1 MTKPSLVILA
11 AGMGSRYGGL
21 KQIDGVGPSE
31 EGIIEYS
38 IYDAIQAGFG
48 KVVFIIRKEIEA
60 PFREKFDGKFGDQI
74 EIAYAFQEMDS
85 FVPDGIDPAKREK
98 PWGTAHAMLV
108 AKDIVNEPFAVI
120 NADDYYGQK
129 AFQRI
134 ASFLVAEASPEL
146 HCMVGYVLHRTLSD
160 HGTVNRGVTV
170 ASDDMLL
177 KTVKERLKIQ
187 RGGDEKVTYLGED
200 GHRYEL
206 ADNSL
211 VSMNFWGFHPSIFER
226 TQSMFDHFANSN
238 IGSPRAEFLIPEV
251 VDAMIEDGSAKFK
264 VLESDD
270 RWYGVTYQE
279 DKPMVQKAFALLVD
293 EGTYPSPLFNAGPV
307 DA

>member
-48 KVVFIIRKEIEA
+48 KVVFVIRKEIEA

-74 EIAYAFQEMDS
+74 EIAYAFQEMNS
-85 FVPDGIDPAKREK
+85 FVPADVDHTQREK

-108 AKDIVNEPFAVI
+108 AKSVVNEPFAVI
-120 NADDYYGQK
+120 NADDYYGSK
-129 AFQRI
+129 AFKQI
-134 ASFLVAEASPEL
+134 ASFLMAEASPQL

-160 HGTVNRGVTV
+160 HGTVNRGVTI
-170 ASDDMLL
+170 ASADMLL
-177 KTVKERLKIQ
+177 ETVKERLKIA
-187 RGGDEKVTYLGED
+187 RGDDQKVTYLGED

-226 TQSMFDHFANSN
+226 NQEMFDQFAHDSV
-238 IGSPRAEFLIPEV
+238 GSPRAEFLIPEV
-251 VDAMIEDGSAKFK
+251 VDAMIADGSAKFK
-264 VLESDD
+264 VLECDD

-279 DKPMVQKAFALLVD
+279 DKPKVQEAFALLVA
-293 EGTYPSPLFNAGPV
+293 EGAYPSPLF
-307 DA
+307 